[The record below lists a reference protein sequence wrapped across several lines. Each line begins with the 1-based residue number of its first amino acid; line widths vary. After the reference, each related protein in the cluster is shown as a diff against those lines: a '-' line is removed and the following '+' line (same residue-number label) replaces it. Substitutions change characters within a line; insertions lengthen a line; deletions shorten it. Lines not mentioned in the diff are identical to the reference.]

1 MKLAILGGAGM
12 RTVNFV
18 NGLLE
23 RTGPP
28 NIEEIA
34 LYDIDA
40 QKQEVIR
47 TLACYVAQK
56 KGSAITITAAQ
67 DVRSALEGAQVVV
80 AALRVGGD
88 HSRAVD
94 EAIALKHGVI
104 GQETTGVGGFFM
116 ACGTTCS
123 KSNDMPL
130 MRPYLILPTPPACLP
145 RHCMTVATGR
155 CWVFAMRPVAYVA
168 AWQMRFTRNGTS

>member
-94 EAIALKHGVI
+94 E
-104 GQETTGVGGFFM
+104 
-116 ACGTTCS
+116 
-123 KSNDMPL
+123 PL
-130 MRPYLILPTPPACLP
+130 R
-145 RHCMTVATGR
+145 
-155 CWVFAMRPVAYVA
+155 
-168 AWQMRFTRNGTS
+168 